1 MLKLGI
7 DEGLANIFNGTNM
20 TGDYNLDDG
29 IQFNMKYANYPSMPL
44 RIYTNFSE
52 MAVEGAFYLLLIPML
67 TFIFITT
74 DILKEKEKSLRKG
87 MMTMGLRSSVYWMS
101 WFLTSMFF
109 ALLSTIVTIIAGNLL
124 HMKYF
129 TDTCTG
135 LNFIMLFLFSMS
147 M

>member
-7 DEGLANIFNGTNM
+7 DEALANIFNETNS
-20 TGDYNLDDG
+20 TGDINLDDS
-29 IQFNMKYANYPSMPL
+29 IKFNMKYADYPSMPL

-52 MAVEGAFYLLLIPML
+52 MSVEGSFYLLLIPML

-109 ALLSTIVTIIAGNLL
+109 ALLSTTVTVVAGDLFQ
-124 HMKYF
+124 MRYF
-129 TDTCTG
+129 TDTSTG
-135 LNFIMLFLFSMS
+135 INFLVLFLFSMS